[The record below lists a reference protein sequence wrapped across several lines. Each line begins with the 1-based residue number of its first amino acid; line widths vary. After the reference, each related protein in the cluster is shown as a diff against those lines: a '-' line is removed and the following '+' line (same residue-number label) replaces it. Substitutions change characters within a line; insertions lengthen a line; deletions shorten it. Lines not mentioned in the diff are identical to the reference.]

1 MIRDVL
7 KNALIDSLLS
17 ARQFMKEVKEGFKEQ
32 AEQSD
37 KEAKTKD
44 KTQKEMDRLEVIQFY
59 LSDVVSEVM
68 QAGRYDY
75 FLKDVYGDVQTYNE
89 YGEPITVTGI
99 VNTVRKAYVIVK
111 PLLDVP
117 NSQAF
122 RVDIVGEI
130 SQDDLIVMTDYFK
143 RVQDYKYKRVGIL
156 ANGFSKQLVFAG
168 TNDREADIL
177 ISEKLTSRD
186 ETKMPY
192 R

>member
-1 MIRDVL
+1 MMRDIL
-7 KNALIDSLLS
+7 KDALIGSLLS
-17 ARQFMKEVKEGFKEQ
+17 TRQFMKEVKEGFKEQ
-32 AEQSD
+32 AKQSD
-37 KEAKTKD
+37 KEAKAREEK
-44 KTQKEMDRLEVIQFY
+44 QKEVDGLEVIQLY
-59 LSDVVSEVM
+59 VSDVVSEVM

-75 FLKDVYGDVQTYNE
+75 FLKDVYGNIQTYNE
-89 YGEPITVTGI
+89 FGEPIETTGI
-99 VNTVRKAYVIVK
+99 VNTVRKANVTVK

-122 RVDIVGEI
+122 RVEIVGEI
-130 SQDDLIVMTDYFK
+130 SQDDLIVMNDYFK

-168 TNDREADIL
+168 TNDREADVL
-177 ISEKLTSRD
+177 ISEKLASRD

>member
-1 MIRDVL
+1 MMRDAL

-32 AEQSD
+32 AKQSD
-37 KEAKTKD
+37 KEAKAREEK
-44 KTQKEMDRLEVIQFY
+44 QKEVDGLEAIQLY
-59 LSDVVSEVM
+59 VSDVVSEVM

-75 FLKDVYGDVQTYNE
+75 FLKDIYGNIQTYNE
-89 YGEPITVTGI
+89 LGEPIETTGI
-99 VNTVRKAYVIVK
+99 VNTVRQANVTVK

-122 RVDIVGEI
+122 RVEIVGEI
-130 SQDDLIVMTDYFK
+130 SQDDLIVMNDYFK

-168 TNDREADIL
+168 TNDREADVL
-177 ISEKLTSRD
+177 ISEKLASRD

>member
-1 MIRDVL
+1 MRDIL
-7 KNALIDSLLS
+7 KDALIGSLLS

-32 AEQSD
+32 AKQSD
-37 KEAKTKD
+37 KKAKAREEK
-44 KTQKEMDRLEVIQFY
+44 QKEVDGLEAIRLYV
-59 LSDVVSEVM
+59 SDVVSEVM

-75 FLKDVYGDVQTYNE
+75 FLKDIYGNIQTYNE
-89 YGEPITVTGI
+89 LGEPIETTGI
-99 VNTVRKAYVIVK
+99 VNTVRQANVTVK

-122 RVDIVGEI
+122 RVEIVGEI
-130 SQDDLIVMTDYFK
+130 SQDDLIVMNDYFK

-177 ISEKLTSRD
+177 ISDKLASRD
-186 ETKMPY
+186 ETKMHY

>member
-1 MIRDVL
+1 MMRDAL

-32 AEQSD
+32 AKQSD
-37 KEAKTKD
+37 KEAKAREEK
-44 KTQKEMDRLEVIQFY
+44 QKEVDGLEAIQLY
-59 LSDVVSEVM
+59 VSDVVSEVM

-75 FLKDVYGDVQTYNE
+75 FLKDVYGNIQTYNE
-89 YGEPITVTGI
+89 FGEPIEITGI
-99 VNTVRKAYVIVK
+99 VNTVRQANVTVK

-122 RVDIVGEI
+122 RVEIVGEI
-130 SQDDLIVMTDYFK
+130 SQDDLIVMNDYFK

-168 TNDREADIL
+168 TNDREADVL
-177 ISEKLTSRD
+177 ISEKLASRD

>member
-1 MIRDVL
+1 MRDAL

-32 AEQSD
+32 AKQSD
-37 KEAKTKD
+37 KEAKAREEK
-44 KTQKEMDRLEVIQFY
+44 QKEVDGLEAIQLY
-59 LSDVVSEVM
+59 VSDVVSEVM

-75 FLKDVYGDVQTYNE
+75 FLKDIYGNIQTYNE
-89 YGEPITVTGI
+89 LGEPIETTGI
-99 VNTVRKAYVIVK
+99 VNTVRQANVTVK

-122 RVDIVGEI
+122 RVEIVGEI
-130 SQDDLIVMTDYFK
+130 SQDDLIVMNDYFK

-168 TNDREADIL
+168 TNDREADVL
-177 ISEKLTSRD
+177 ISEKLASRD

>member
-1 MIRDVL
+1 MMRDIL
-7 KNALIDSLLS
+7 KDALIGSLLS

-32 AEQSD
+32 AKQSD
-37 KEAKTKD
+37 KKAKAREEK
-44 KTQKEMDRLEVIQFY
+44 QKEVDGLEAIRLYV
-59 LSDVVSEVM
+59 SDVVSEVM

-75 FLKDVYGDVQTYNE
+75 FLKDIYGNIQTYNE
-89 YGEPITVTGI
+89 LGEPIETTGI
-99 VNTVRKAYVIVK
+99 VNTVRQANVTVK

-122 RVDIVGEI
+122 RVEIVGEI
-130 SQDDLIVMTDYFK
+130 SQDDLIVMNDYFK

-177 ISEKLTSRD
+177 ISDKLASRD
-186 ETKMPY
+186 ETKMHY